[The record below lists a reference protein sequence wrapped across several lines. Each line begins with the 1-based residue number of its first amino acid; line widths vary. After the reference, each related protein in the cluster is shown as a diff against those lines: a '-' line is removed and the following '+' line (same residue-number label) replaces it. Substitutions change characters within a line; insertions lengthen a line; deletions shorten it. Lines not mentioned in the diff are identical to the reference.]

1 MRLIDAD
8 LWIEKLK
15 NSFATPNYHPDLG
28 DAFQCMEAE
37 QHNEDIED
45 LIMRIEEQPT
55 AYDVDKV
62 IDKLSNKM
70 FSAELYGDEWDGQ
83 TVKNLLCMG
92 DIYESI
98 KFGGEV

>member
-45 LIMRIEEQPT
+45 LIMRIEEQPV

-62 IDKLSNKM
+62 VNEIKMLRHPYTTFEQGFGNLNAYDFYINK
-70 FSAELYGDEWDGQ
+70 AIEI
-83 TVKNLLCMG
+83 VK
-92 DIYESI
+92 
-98 KFGGEV
+98 GGIQ

>member
-15 NSFATPNYHPDLG
+15 NCLVQPNYHPDLG

-37 QHNEDIED
+37 EHNEEIICMIETVN
-45 LIMRIEEQPT
+45 EQPT

-62 IDKLSNKM
+62 AEQLENEKL
-70 FSAELYGDEWDGQ
+70 
-83 TVKNLLCMG
+83 
-92 DIYESI
+92 ESI
-98 KFGGEV
+98 EMTCDIVRNCTLNDAIRIVKGGGQVDRSN